1 MKLLT
6 LTLHNFMGIRD
17 FTLDTRGG
25 KNVSIYA
32 DNGGGKTTLFSAF
45 NWLLFGK
52 DSLNRSDFDIKTL
65 DADNRPLPGLDHS
78 VEAVLDLDG
87 PKLTLKK
94 IYKEVWTKKRGSATA
109 EFTGHTVDYFVDGVP
124 TPKKE
129 YDKVIADIADEATF
143 RLLTNPRY
151 FNDHLHWQKRRE
163 ILLTVCGDVTDADVI
178 ASSRDLS
185 ALPGILGDRPMDKH
199 RDYIKAQ
206 LSAINKELQ
215 QIPVRI
221 DEANRALPDLTGL
234 SRTAFENELHVLAT
248 LKQGKEQERLR
259 LESGGEVAEKR
270 KRLAEVEGE
279 LLELKNRVRADAD
292 AEMDA
297 VKSELRSVEASID
310 RIDTCVIG
318 PKTRAIEGN
327 VRDIEHLDGELKGLR
342 EKWSRVNDVAF
353 EQDSVDDVCPTCN
366 QSLPADQV
374 QAAREKALAI
384 FNRAKAED
392 LEKIN
397 QRGQQARADIDR
409 LTQHNEELKGEI
421 AQAEHQSAELVMKR
435 DAIQAVID
443 DLQEQ
448 AQDIEQAPAYQ
459 DMLEGKQLL
468 LDAIAALEQD
478 SGPAMEAALV
488 ELTEIE
494 EKMATAR
501 LQLQKFT
508 DHARRQERIK
518 ELQTEERR
526 LAGEYEQLEKE
537 LNLCDE
543 FTRAKVR
550 LLDEK
555 INSRFLQARF
565 KMFEEQVNGGLA
577 ECCETLGGGVPWS
590 SGLNNGAQ
598 IQIGLDIISTL
609 SDHYGMRP
617 CVWIDNSE
625 SVTSLPE
632 MENQLIRL
640 VVSEKDKK
648 LRVEVEA

>member
-6 LTLHNFMGIRD
+6 LPLHNFMGIRD

-279 LLELKNRVRADAD
+279 LLGAKNKLRADFD
-292 AEMDA
+292 AEVSA
-297 VKSELRSVEASID
+297 ARSELRSIEDSID
-310 RIDTCVIG
+310 RLDAQFIT
-318 PKTRAIEGN
+318 PKSRAISGN
-327 VRDIEHLDGELKGLR
+327 AREIERLDGELKSLR
-342 EKWSRVNDVAF
+342 ANWQEVNDRVF
-353 EQDSVDDVCPTCN
+353 DQDDKCPTCGQDVPPEQTEEARAAFN
-366 QSLPADQV
+366 QRKSDRLESIDKSG
-374 QAAREKALAI
+374 RSM
-384 FNRAKAED
+384 KAE
-392 LEKIN
+392 
-397 QRGQQARADIDR
+397 IDR
-409 LTQHNEELKGEI
+409 LRQHNEELRAEI
-421 AQAEHQSAELVMKR
+421 EQAEAESRELVMKR
-435 DAIQAVID
+435 DACQARVDDIQD
-443 DLQEQ
+443 Q

-478 SGPAMEAALV
+478 SGPALEAALV
-488 ELTEIE
+488 ELTELE

-508 DHARRQERIK
+508 DHARGQERIQ
-518 ELQTEERR
+518 ELRGEQKS
-526 LAGEYEQLEKE
+526 LAAEYEQLEKE